1 MRYAIFTDIHANLEA
16 LEAVLAKIDE
26 IAEKEPIDQIWF
38 LGDLVGYGPN
48 PNECILKLR
57 ERTDVI
63 IAGNHDWAAVG
74 RIDLEDFSAAARV
87 SAEWTAEQLTEE
99 HRAFLANLPERL
111 EIGECTLVHGS
122 PFGPLWEYLTSEVL
136 AERSFQYFSSRYCL
150 VGHTHVPVIF
160 IQPDTIANT
169 PTLPLS
175 STEEHVMFSQANGS
189 EHHLN
194 GEHASEEGA
203 DDETAEMVTT
213 YPPAQQ
219 STLSVQS
226 RAENAPSAYKDPN
239 SGVAV
244 SEAEANAIIEQ
255 KLEADSMHPAG
266 NQPEGQHIEEVPIDQ
281 VAEVVEPDSIEVAE
295 NTPPVQQ
302 QAAMLVSDVPETGA
316 PFARIDDV
324 ATEEDDEGRVIAIP
338 FVDDESAPNA
348 PTSEKTSEED
358 ESPAMVSSTEHEPA
372 AVAEDAQISS
382 IKTQE
387 TSIPVVEAAPPA
399 QEENVASTDA
409 PARETDTASE
419 IPPTETGTEEDDDTA
434 EAFPLAESDA
444 ITGDD
449 ALDLTKQMNTEE
461 PLIFFDNGE
470 ATGEITPEYG
480 IAEAEERLNS
490 EIEELLTLL
499 GLSESMVQ
507 VTNEMLAPPE
517 GRWEAPPDYRAIINP
532 GGVGQP
538 RDGDPHAAFM
548 IYDTERGFEF
558 YRIPYDFEKPQEKI
572 IQAGLPHYLAVR
584 LAYGR

>member
-1 MRYAIFTDIHANLEA
+1 MCEMSELSMRYAIFTDIHANLEA
-16 LEAVLAKIDE
+16 LEAVLAKVDE

-136 AERSFQYFSSRYCL
+136 AERSFQYFSTRYCL

-175 STEEHVMFSQANGS
+175 NTEEHVMFSQANGS
-189 EHHLN
+189 EHQLN
-194 GEHASEEGA
+194 GENASKEGA
-203 DDETAEMVTT
+203 DDETTEMVAT

-244 SEAEANAIIEQ
+244 SEAEANTIIEQ
-255 KLEADSMHPAG
+255 KLEAYSMQPTG
-266 NQPEGQHIEEVPIDQ
+266 DQPEAQHIEEVPIDQ
-281 VAEVVEPDSIEVAE
+281 AAEVVEPDSIDNAE

-302 QAAMLVSDVPETGA
+302 QAAMLVSDVPETGT
-316 PFARIDDV
+316 PVTRIDDV
-324 ATEEDDEGRVIAIP
+324 ATEEDDE
-338 FVDDESAPNA
+338 SAANV
-348 PTSEKTSEED
+348 PTPEKKSEED
-358 ESPAMVSSTEHEPA
+358 ETPAMVSSTEHEPA

-387 TSIPVVEAAPPA
+387 TSIPVVEAASPA
-399 QEENVASTDA
+399 QEENVASTGA
-409 PARETDTASE
+409 PAGEPDTASE
-419 IPPTETGTEEDDDTA
+419 VPPTETGAEEDDTT
-434 EAFPLAESDA
+434 ETFLFAESDA

-461 PLIFFDNGE
+461 PLIFFDNGD
-470 ATGEITPEYG
+470 ATGEITPEYE
-480 IAEAEERLNS
+480 IAGAEERLNS

-499 GLSESMVQ
+499 GLSESMIQ

-517 GRWEAPPDYRAIINP
+517 GHWEAPPDYRAIINP

-538 RDGDPHAAFM
+538 RDGDPRAAFM

-558 YRIPYDFEKPQEKI
+558 YRIPYDFEKTQEKI